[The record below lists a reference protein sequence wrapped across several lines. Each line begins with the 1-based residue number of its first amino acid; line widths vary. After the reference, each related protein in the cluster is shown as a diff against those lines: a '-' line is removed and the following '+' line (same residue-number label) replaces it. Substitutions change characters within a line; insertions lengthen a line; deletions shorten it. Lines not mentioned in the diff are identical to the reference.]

1 MQTFDDG
8 GCVDEVSSTQDAD
21 QVFVDFSDLQVGCR
35 VHLKHKDEAV
45 IVTCVGQS
53 AEFIHNKQTTQQ
65 NSGPHSGFGSRDLDR
80 LGGGEGA
87 LEKTFF

>member
-8 GCVDEVSSTQDAD
+8 GCVDVVSSTQDAD
-21 QVFVDFSDLQVGCR
+21 QVFVDFSDLQVGRR

-53 AEFIHNKQTTQQ
+53 ASSFIINKLRNRTQGRIQ
-65 NSGPHSGFGSRDLDR
+65 DSAPGISTGW
-80 LGGGEGA
+80 GGGG
-87 LEKTFF
+87 T